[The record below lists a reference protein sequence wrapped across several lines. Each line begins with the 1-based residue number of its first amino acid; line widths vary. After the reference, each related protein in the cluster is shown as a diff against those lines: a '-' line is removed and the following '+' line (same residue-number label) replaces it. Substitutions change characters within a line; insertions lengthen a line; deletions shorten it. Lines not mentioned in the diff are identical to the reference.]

1 MMQFVRMAWFW
12 EGRGWPCLCWVVV
25 VVAVVGG
32 GVVEVNPD
40 LFFGDVLQ

>member
-1 MMQFVRMAWFW
+1 MMQFVRMAWSW

-25 VVAVVGG
+25 VG